1 MAVAEMETSALNS
14 NVLVLNKYYMAVH
27 VTDVKRAFCLLFKQL
42 AEVVTYEDNAYL
54 SYDLESWMEVSQLRD
69 RLKDTV
75 DDEYVRTVS
84 CDIRVPRII
93 RLLFYDR
100 LPRRAVKL
108 NRRNIFARDE
118 NRCQYCGRR
127 FPTSEL
133 SIDHIVPRSQ
143 DGRSTWENLVCA
155 CVACNARK
163 GGRIPDDAGMH
174 LIRRPIR
181 PRRSPTIHLKLRS
194 SKYQSW
200 KQFLDNA
207 YWDVELK

>member
-1 MAVAEMETSALNS
+1 MESGVLTS

-42 AEVVTYEDNAYL
+42 AEVVTYEDNTYL
-54 SYDLESWMEVSQLRD
+54 SYDFQSWMEVSRVRD
-69 RLKDTV
+69 KFV
-75 DDEYVRTVS
+75 DDADDYVRTVS

-100 LPRRAVKL
+100 LPRQAVKL

-118 NRCQYCGRR
+118 NRCQYCGKKH
-127 FPTSEL
+127 PTNEL
-133 SIDHIVPRSQ
+133 SIDHIIPRSRE
-143 DGRSTWENLVCA
+143 GASTWENLVCA

-163 GGRIPDDAGMH
+163 GGRLPEEVGMR
-174 LIRRPIR
+174 LIRKPVR
-181 PRRSPTIHLKLRS
+181 PRRSPAIHLKLRS
-194 SKYQSW
+194 PKYQSW

-207 YWDVELK
+207 YWEVELK